1 MVVSDAEC
9 IITARPDL
17 GILIARWTA
26 DAPADKLRTQY
37 AAILAAAQ
45 QHQLSR
51 WLLDVRRRDQLDPEI
66 GQWTTHV
73 FYPEAA
79 QVLAPLPVRL
89 GVLCSPARLTVYD
102 QAADQHR
109 FLSYGLA
116 TERPYQLRL
125 FIEEGAALTWLV
137 Q

>member
-1 MVVSDAEC
+1 MSDAEC
-9 IITARPDL
+9 NITARPDL
-17 GILIARWTA
+17 GILVARWTA
-26 DAPADKLRTQY
+26 DAPATELRAQY
-37 AAILAAAQ
+37 ATILASAQ

-73 FYPEAA
+73 FYPEVAR
-79 QVLAPLPVRL
+79 VLAPLPVRL
-89 GVLCSPARLTVYD
+89 GVLCSPARLAIYN
-102 QAADQHR
+102 QAADQHQ

-116 TERPYQLRL
+116 AERPYQLQL
-125 FIEEGAALTWLV
+125 FIEEGTALAWLL